1 MIGKGGP
8 GVFSGRE
15 EDENGREGRRKERE
29 RTERKRRRREG
40 RREGKREE
48 RREGGTDDRE
58 RIVRDLLGP
67 KLNMAL

>member
-1 MIGKGGP
+1 MQRKGENRKEEEEEG
-8 GVFSGRE
+8 GEEGRE
-15 EDENGREGRRKERE
+15 EGGEEG
-29 RTERKRRRREG
+29 G
-40 RREGKREE
+40 